1 MISGTV
7 STWLMD
13 IFQSISSLHNE
24 DNVLIQECVQRM
36 VWDLMSILEYTHK
49 GWVVNAICDFMCGP
63 SYSPL
68 PGLRIQSGDDIFRRI
83 RLVE

>member
-7 STWLMD
+7 LTWLMD
-13 IFQSISSLHNE
+13 IFQSIRSLRNE
-24 DNVLIQECVQRM
+24 DNVQEYVQRM

-63 SYSPL
+63 
-68 PGLRIQSGDDIFRRI
+68 IRRI